1 MTHRAA
7 ILLLVLVVG
16 CSSAYYATMEKLG
29 WEKRDLLVSRVEA
42 ARDSQDQAKTEF
54 KDALEQFRSVVKVE
68 SGKLEESYDKVRA
81 AYEDADARAT
91 DVRNRVDAVENV
103 GGALFREWSDEIEG
117 MKDAGLRTRSRQ
129 LRKESLGRYERM
141 LAAMK
146 KAAGSMTP
154 VLDTMRDQVTFMKH
168 NLNAKA
174 VNAMRGSLADIEG
187 DVGRLLKD
195 MERSIAEADAF
206 ISDLGS
212 Q

>member
-91 DVRNRVDAVENV
+91 DVRDRVAAVESV
-103 GGALFREWSDEIEG
+103 GSALFREWSDEIEG

>member
-7 ILLLVLVVG
+7 ILFLVFTVG
-16 CSSAYYATMEKLG
+16 CSSTYYATMEKMG

-129 LRKESLGRYERM
+129 LRKDSLGRYERM

>member
-91 DVRNRVDAVENV
+91 DVRDRVAAVESV
-103 GGALFREWSDEIEG
+103 GSALFREWSDEIEG

-129 LRKESLGRYERM
+129 LRKDSLGRYERM